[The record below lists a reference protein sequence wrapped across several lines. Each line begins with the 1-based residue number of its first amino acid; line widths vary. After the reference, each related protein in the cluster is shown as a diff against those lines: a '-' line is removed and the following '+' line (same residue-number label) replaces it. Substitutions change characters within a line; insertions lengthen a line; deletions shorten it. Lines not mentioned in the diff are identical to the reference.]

1 MVQWIAPLVIG
12 IYVGILVD
20 PWLRAWITQNDWA
33 RQARSLDERNHT
45 DVAGESP
52 DLDRPRHEPG
62 ALPSRIVRQ
71 DQAS

>member
-33 RQARSLDERNHT
+33 RQARSLDERKPTEVDARPVEH
-45 DVAGESP
+45 
-52 DLDRPRHEPG
+52 DRPRNAPG
-62 ALPSRIVRQ
+62 ALPSPIVRQ

>member
-1 MVQWIAPLVIG
+1 MVQWIVPLVIG

-33 RQARSLDERNHT
+33 RQARRLDERKST
-45 DVAGESP
+45 EVDARPVE
-52 DLDRPRHEPG
+52 DDRPRNVPG

-71 DQAS
+71 DKAS